1 MSTATLDTQ
10 TGSRLLANAAAS
22 KPRWE
27 RAVPVYG
34 FPVVNRFFVAL
45 LAMTGLAFVLT
56 GYRELAGLGPVS
68 GMNDAYGWGIWKTF
82 NVMVLTG
89 LGSGAFAVGIAPWV
103 FRRKRLHALMRMALL
118 TSFLAYACGLLL
130 LGIDAGR
137 PWNFYW
143 IVFPWKWNMH
153 SPLAE
158 VAICMSIYAT
168 IPLAIENIPPVL
180 ERLWYFDSRLR
191 PGVEKF
197 ERRLHYFFPWIIAA
211 AYLLPGMH
219 QSSLGALMLLAGER
233 VHPLWQSP
241 WLPLLYLGA
250 ASFMSFGCVA
260 GATMLCCV
268 MWKRAMDMEILDEA
282 ARITAWLI
290 FGWLGLRLLD
300 IVFRGAL
307 GTAFHADRFAGVFW
321 LETFLIAGG
330 GWMLWR
336 SLRTH
341 KTQTM
346 FLGYVLSSLGGMI
359 YRFSPT
365 TLAFRPNPE
374 SLYFPTTIE
383 ILVSFGF
390 ICMGVAGFLLVV
402 KRFGILPAPLQEVH
416 NMAAYFRFR
425 RPYIRWTGYFEHGFF
440 SDDEL
445 EREQQLELTDSD

>member
-1 MSTATLDTQ
+1 MSSPSQAITEDR
-10 TGSRLLANAAAS
+10 SNS
-22 KPRWE
+22 RWE
-27 RAVPVYG
+27 RCVPVYG
-34 FPVVNRFFVAL
+34 FPVVNSFFVTLSVLVLIAL
-45 LAMTGLAFVLT
+45 ILT
-56 GYRELAGLGPVS
+56 AIRELAGLGPVS

-82 NVMVLTG
+82 NVMVLTA
-89 LGSGAFAVGIAPWV
+89 LGSGAFAVGIAAWV
-103 FRRKRLHALMRMALL
+103 FRRKPLHSLMRMALL

-143 IVFPWKWNMH
+143 MVFPWKWNMH

-158 VAICMSIYAT
+158 VAICMSIYAM
-168 IPLAIENIPPVL
+168 IPLAVENIPPIL

-191 PGVEKF
+191 PPVSIV

-241 WLPLLYLGA
+241 WLPVLYLGA

-260 GATMLCCV
+260 GTTMLCCLV
-268 MWKRAMDMEILDEA
+268 WKRAMDMDVLDEA

-307 GTAFHADRFAGVFW
+307 ATAFHFDRFAGVFW
-321 LETFLIAGG
+321 LETFLISYG
-330 GWMLWR
+330 GWLLLR
-336 SLRTH
+336 SVREH
-341 KTQTM
+341 NPRSM
-346 FLGYVLSSLGGMI
+346 FVGYVLSSFGGMI

-374 SLYFPTTIE
+374 ALYFPATIE
-383 ILVSFGF
+383 VLVSLGLVSL
-390 ICMGVAGFLLVV
+390 GVLGFLIAV
-402 KRFGILPAPLQEVH
+402 KRLAILPAPLHEWYD
-416 NMAAYFRFR
+416 MASYFRFR
-425 RPYIRWTGYFEHGFF
+425 RPYIRWTGYFKFGHFGEEESEATAG
-440 SDDEL
+440 SD
-445 EREQQLELTDSD
+445 

>member
-1 MSTATLDTQ
+1 MSSAATHVDQ
-10 TGSRLLANAAAS
+10 NAGE
-22 KPRWE
+22 RWE

-34 FPVVNRFFVAL
+34 FPLVNGFFLGLLGLVIIAL
-45 LAMTGLAFVLT
+45 GLTA
-56 GYRELAGLGPVS
+56 YRELAGLGPVS

-82 NVMVLTG
+82 NVMVLTA
-89 LGSGAFAVGIAPWV
+89 LGSGAFAVGIGAWV

-158 VAICMSIYAT
+158 VAICMSIYAM

-191 PGVEKF
+191 PGVEKI
-197 ERRLHYFFPWIIAA
+197 ERRLYSIFPWVIAA

-241 WLPLLYLGA
+241 WLPVLYLGA
-250 ASFMSFGCVA
+250 ATFMSFGCVA
-260 GATMLCCV
+260 GTTMLCCLV
-268 MWKRAMDMEILDEA
+268 WKRAMDMEVLDEA
-282 ARITAWLI
+282 AWITSLLI
-290 FGWLGLRLLD
+290 FGWLGLRLFD
-300 IVFRGAL
+300 ILVRGAFL
-307 GTAFHADRFAGVFW
+307 TAFRFDRFAGVFW
-321 LETFLIAGG
+321 LEVVLVGVGG
-330 GWMLWR
+330 YLLRR
-336 SLRTH
+336 SLQDHDRQ
-341 KTQTM
+341 KM
-346 FLGYVLSSLGGMI
+346 FLGYILSSAGGMI

-374 SLYFPTTIE
+374 ALYFPVTAE
-383 ILVSFGF
+383 VLVSLGF
-390 ICMGVAGFLLVV
+390 IALGVLGFLIAV
-402 KRFGILPAPLQEVH
+402 KRLAILPAPLHEWH
-416 NMAAYFRFR
+416 DMASYFGFR
-425 RPYIRWTGYFEHGFF
+425 RPYIRWTGYFKFGYFGE
-440 SDDEL
+440 DEPGS
-445 EREQQLELTDSD
+445 TKS

>member
-1 MSTATLDTQ
+1 MSTVATSVERVPD
-10 TGSRLLANAAAS
+10 SD
-22 KPRWE
+22 RWE

-34 FPVVNRFFVAL
+34 FPLVNGFFLGLLGLVIIAL
-45 LAMTGLAFVLT
+45 GLTA
-56 GYRELAGLGPVS
+56 YRELAGLGPVS

-82 NVMVLTG
+82 NVMVLTA
-89 LGSGAFAVGIAPWV
+89 LGSGAFAVGIGAWV

-158 VAICMSIYAT
+158 VAICMSIYAM

-191 PGVEKF
+191 PAVERIEK
-197 ERRLHYFFPWIIAA
+197 RLYSVFPYVIAA

-241 WLPLLYLGA
+241 WLPVLYLGA
-250 ASFMSFGCVA
+250 ATFMSFGCVA
-260 GATMLCCV
+260 GTTMLCCLV
-268 MWKRAMDMEILDEA
+268 WKRAMDMEVLDEA

-290 FGWLGLRLLD
+290 FGWMGLRLLD
-300 IVFRGAL
+300 ILVRGAL
-307 GTAFHADRFAGVFW
+307 FTALCFDRFAGVFW
-321 LETFLIAGG
+321 LEMVLVAVGG
-330 GWMLWR
+330 YLLR
-336 SLRTH
+336 QSLQDHDRR
-341 KTQTM
+341 KM
-346 FLGYVLSSLGGMI
+346 FLGYILSSAGGMI

-374 SLYFPTTIE
+374 ALYFPVTIE
-383 ILVSFGF
+383 VLVSLGF
-390 ICMGVAGFLLVV
+390 IALGIVGFLIAV
-402 KRFGILPAPLQEVH
+402 KRLAILPAPLHEWH
-416 NMAAYFRFR
+416 DMASYFRFR
-425 RPYIRWTGYFEHGFF
+425 RPYIRWTGYFKFGYFG
-440 SDDEL
+440 DDEPAK
-445 EREQQLELTDSD
+445 QQNPD

>member
-1 MSTATLDTQ
+1 MSTATIT
-10 TGSRLLANAAAS
+10 NA
-22 KPRWE
+22 PVTTPVPTNETRWE

-34 FPVVNRFFVAL
+34 FPVVNGFFIAL
-45 LAMTGLAFVLT
+45 CGMTLLAFVLT
-56 GYRELAGLGPVS
+56 AYRELAGLGPVS
-68 GMNDAYGWGIWKTF
+68 GMNDAFGWGIWKTF

-89 LGSGAFAVGIAPWV
+89 LGSGAFAVGIAAWV

-118 TSFLAYACGLLL
+118 TSFLAYGCGLLL

-158 VAICMSIYAT
+158 VAICMSIYAM

-191 PGVEKF
+191 PGVERM
-197 ERRLHYFFPWIIAA
+197 ERRLHFFFPWIIAA

-241 WLPLLYLGA
+241 WLPFSYLGA
-250 ASFMSFGCVA
+250 STFMSFVCVA
-260 GATMLCCV
+260 GTTLLCCV
-268 MWKRAMDMEILDEA
+268 VWKRAMDMDVLDEA

-290 FGWLGLRLLD
+290 FGWLALRLLD
-300 IVFRGAL
+300 IIFRGAL
-307 GTAFHADRFAGVFW
+307 GTSFHADRFAGVFW
-321 LETFLIAGG
+321 LETLLTSIGA
-330 GWMLWR
+330 WLLRR

-341 KTQTM
+341 ETRSM
-346 FLGYVLSSLGGMI
+346 FLGYVLSSVGGMI

-374 SLYFPTTIE
+374 SLYFPSTIE
-383 ILVSFGF
+383 VLVALGF
-390 ICMGVAGFLLVV
+390 VCMGIAGFLLVV
-402 KRFGILPAPLQEVH
+402 KRFGILPAPLQEWH
-416 NMAAYFRFR
+416 DMASYFRFR
-425 RPYIRWTGYFEHGFF
+425 RPYIRWTGYFKHGYFGE
-440 SDDEL
+440 DEA
-445 EREQQLELTDSD
+445 ETIDSD